1 MTIEKTIIQ
10 DLVISPKFFED
21 SRVLFE
27 AYNQAKFRENG
38 INYQFMDNQSFSKR
52 GVIRGL
58 HLQINPLL
66 KLN

>member
-1 MTIEKTIIQ
+1 MTIEKTIQ
-10 DLVISPKFFED
+10 DLVI
-21 SRVLFE
+21 
-27 AYNQAKFRENG
+27 
-38 INYQFMDNQSFSKR
+38 ITQSFLKTLGSFQLTTKLNFVKMGLTISSFKTSIFLSKR